1 MPAPPARPRAPPGP
15 PAPHDRISKAGFH
28 SPAALTSLD
37 FEVVV
42 PVRAASMDEL
52 PEAGQPVGGEEEQT
66 PAFVLLDMDTLM
78 WTEALQLF
86 PGDGQDDVAENDG
99 TKPKL
104 TRESP
109 TAIGGF
115 AVGELERAASHP
127 RATAKGV
134 RFLDDSTAQRRVRY
148 ST

>member
-1 MPAPPARPRAPPGP
+1 
-15 PAPHDRISKAGFH
+15 
-28 SPAALTSLD
+28 
-37 FEVVV
+37 
-42 PVRAASMDEL
+42 MDEL

-115 AVGELERAASHP
+115 AVGDLERAARHP
-127 RATAKGV
+127 RATAKGE
-134 RFLDDSTAQRRVRY
+134 RY
-148 ST
+148 RGDGQAHRGARCRPQVLEQAHKPVADYVSRERATRSAPPPRG